1 MSPIGRSYTFYHHSF
16 QEYFAAQDLR
26 DPSGKKQAK
35 ILRWFLK
42 GDDWWKEVLGFYVG
56 IAGNPAVLKEW
67 VKNQV
72 GNVASLSAI
81 DVADRQKYL
90 DAAID
95 EYYPPTSVA
104 AV

>member
-1 MSPIGRSYTFYHHSF
+1 MRQSF

-26 DPSGKKQAK
+26 DPSGRKQAK

-56 IAGNPAVLKEW
+56 IAGNPAALKEW
-67 VKNQV
+67 VKDQV

-81 DVADRQKYL
+81 DVAERQKYL
-90 DAAID
+90 DAAVD

-104 AV
+104 AAV